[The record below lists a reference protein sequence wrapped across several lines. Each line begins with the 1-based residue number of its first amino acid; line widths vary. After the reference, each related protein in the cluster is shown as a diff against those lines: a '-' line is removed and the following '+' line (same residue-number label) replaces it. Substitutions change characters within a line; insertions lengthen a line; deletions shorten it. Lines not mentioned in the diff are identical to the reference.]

1 MVLKNAITKKKINN
15 DYFCKKNMIN
25 PTTYIFDLDG
35 TLLDT
40 LQDLKASTN
49 HALRSYGLP
58 ERTTEEVRQF
68 VGNGVRKLIERAVP
82 ENTPQEVLEA
92 VFADFRKHYMDHC
105 LDATAPY
112 PGIIDMLRR
121 LKAQGKR
128 MAIVSNKLDPAVKE
142 LNERFF
148 KEYIDLAVGESDTVR
163 RKPAPDM
170 VNTILQTLGITKEEM
185 VYVGDSEVDLQTA
198 RNAGVGCI
206 SVLWGFRDKEIL
218 IANGATTFA
227 KTPEE
232 IK

>member
-1 MVLKNAITKKKINN
+1 
-15 DYFCKKNMIN
+15 MIN

-49 HALRSYGLP
+49 HALRSHGLP

-82 ENTPQEVLEA
+82 EGMTEEMFEA
-92 VFADFRKHYMDHC
+92 VFADFKAHYMEHC

-112 PGIIDMLRR
+112 PGIIDMLRL

-170 VNTILQTLGITKEEM
+170 VNAILQKLGGTKKET
-185 VYVGDSEVDLQTA
+185 VYVGDSEVDIQTA
-198 RNAGVGCI
+198 RNAEVECI
-206 SVLWGFRDKEIL
+206 SVLWGFRDKDVL
-218 IANGATTFA
+218 TAHGATTFA
-227 KTPEE
+227 QTPEE

>member
-1 MVLKNAITKKKINN
+1 MTSAS
-15 DYFCKKNMIN
+15 
-25 PTTYIFDLDG
+25 TYIFDLDG

-40 LQDLKASTN
+40 LEDLKNSTN
-49 HALRSYGLP
+49 HALRTHHLP
-58 ERTTEEVRQF
+58 ERTTVEVRRF
-68 VGNGVRKLIERAVP
+68 VGNGVRRLIERAVP
-82 ENTPQEVLEA
+82 EGTPQDILEA
-92 VFADFRKHYMDHC
+92 VFTEFKAHYMNHC
-105 LDATAPY
+105 LDATVPY

-121 LKAQGKR
+121 LKMQGKR

-142 LNERFF
+142 LNEQFF

-170 VNTILQTLGITKEEM
+170 VNTILQTLGIAKEEM

>member
-1 MVLKNAITKKKINN
+1 
-15 DYFCKKNMIN
+15 MIN

-49 HALRSYGLP
+49 HALRSHGLP

-185 VYVGDSEVDLQTA
+185 VYVGDSEVDLETA
-198 RNAGVGCI
+198 RRAGMDCV
-206 SVLWGFRDKEIL
+206 SVTWGFRDEEQL
-218 IANGATTFA
+218 LAAGASRLVRSPGELEA
-227 KTPEE
+227 LLLSR
-232 IK
+232 

>member
-1 MVLKNAITKKKINN
+1 
-15 DYFCKKNMIN
+15 MIN

-49 HALRSYGLP
+49 HALHSHGLP

-170 VNTILQTLGITKEEM
+170 VNTILQTLGIAKEEM